1 MAININYNPDIGA
14 AGNVAASAGQYQARQ
29 QAFANQMQMENHR
42 LRMRQLAEQS
52 RQFDDNLNFQDRS
65 QRRSIAAADD
75 QLQKRASYNA
85 ASQRRSFVGNQ
96 LSQMQSQD
104 DRLQALAVQENSRV
118 RLGNIAHQQNLAL
131 TQKRADLDQIERKQK
146 AESDQE
152 LLTYRDELTNQRMV
166 AVQDQKTRGYDNWLR
181 LALSDE
187 NLTDAEKQQ
196 YKLRHSALVN
206 NVGLQFIPDSDQ
218 NPDGRREGDIFSE
231 KAGENQL
238 WFQMQNGRPTQLDI
252 PAKAPS
258 PVFNSLDGSVQIGEK
273 TIVPAINTKMWDSA
287 MPQRQ
292 DFLVHVKDKKGEDTG
307 TVDQAATNKAHAEGI
322 HSYMEVVN
330 GLYNLEL
337 ESRSKRFEDEKKAI
351 IDNQNLDN
359 KELDRKAL
367 ELGGEGSQSQ
377 PVAQADEQHPYV
389 QNLEQLQAHI
399 SAGNQNLQLTE
410 DFRNWLIHPTEPSS
424 PHLTEVFN
432 DETFHSLEDGEWYV
446 NAHTGLLTQK
456 KAGEGR
462 EAQPPFYSVD
472 QMRVAQEKFD
482 KIQAA
487 IENLKTN

>member
-85 ASQRRSFVGNQ
+85 ASQRRSFLGNQ

-146 AESDQE
+146 AESDQA

-166 AVQDQKTRGYDNWLR
+166 AVQDQKVRGYDNWLR

-238 WFQMQNGRPTQLDI
+238 WFQMKNGQPTQLDI

-258 PVFNSLDGSVQIGEK
+258 PVFNSLDGSTQIGDK
-273 TIVPAINTKMWDSA
+273 TIVPAINTKMWESA
-287 MPQRQ
+287 MPQWQ
-292 DFLVHVKDKKGEDTG
+292 DFRVENEDG
-307 TVDQAATNKAHAEGI
+307 TTDHAETNKKYAEGI
-322 HSYMEVVN
+322 TTYYR
-330 GLYNLEL
+330 LYNDWDTGQVEI
-337 ESRSKRFEDEKKAI
+337 RSQKFNSWQKAN

-472 QMRVAQEKFD
+472 QIRVAQEKFD